1 MCYHHTENDRT
12 GLVCL
17 SPKEERKHGEN
28 RMKELRQRIL
38 EEAQIG
44 EGDIIHVDMFLNHC
58 MDMDLI
64 ERVGNELARCFKG
77 AGVTK
82 VLTVESSGIAIACFV
97 GRALKVPVIY
107 AKKFQTGYIDPDVY
121 AVETHSFSMEKSYT
135 VRVSKK
141 YLDEDDVVLIVD
153 DILANGQ
160 STLAL
165 LELVSKAGG
174 EVAGVA
180 AAIEKAMRDGGKVL
194 RRMGVRVEAVETV
207 ERIENG
213 AIVLA

>member
-1 MCYHHTENDRT
+1 
-12 GLVCL
+12 
-17 SPKEERKHGEN
+17 
-28 RMKELRQRIL
+28 MKELRQRIL
-38 EEAQIG
+38 DDAQVG

-64 ERVGNELARCFKG
+64 ERIGNELARRFKG
-77 AGVTK
+77 DRITK

-107 AKKFQTGYIDPDVY
+107 AKKFQTGYIDPNVY
-121 AVETHSFSMEKSYT
+121 SAETHSFSLDKSYT
-135 VRVSKK
+135 IRVSKK
-141 YLDEDDVVLIVD
+141 YLDDDDTVLIVD
-153 DILANGQ
+153 DILSNGQ

-180 AAIEKAMRDGGKVL
+180 VAIEKAMREGGKVL

-207 ERIENG
+207 ERVEDGRI
-213 AIVLA
+213 LLS